1 MTPDEFD
8 PGRFTTE
15 ILAMWTETDPDAR
28 RAAIESHFE
37 EDVRFFDP
45 DGEFAGHDGI
55 EKFSDSLQTRFPGA
69 TFALIRPPQLLA
81 GAIRAFW

>member
-37 EDVRFFDP
+37 EDVRFF
-45 DGEFAGHDGI
+45 
-55 EKFSDSLQTRFPGA
+55 
-69 TFALIRPPQLLA
+69 
-81 GAIRAFW
+81 